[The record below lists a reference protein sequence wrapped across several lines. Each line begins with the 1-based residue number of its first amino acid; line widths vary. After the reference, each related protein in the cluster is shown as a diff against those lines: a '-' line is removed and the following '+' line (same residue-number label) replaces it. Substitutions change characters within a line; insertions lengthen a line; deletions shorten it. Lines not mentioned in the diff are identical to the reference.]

1 MKKILALICVQLLA
15 IAKSALIGFIES
27 KINKAVKKHNISDE
41 VAEALKTQASNEL
54 EETFGKVEN
63 LRKQIQQETSTKK

>member
-1 MKKILALICVQLLA
+1 MKKILALVCVQLLA
-15 IAKSALIGFIES
+15 IAKNALIGFIES

-41 VAEALKTQASNEL
+41 VAEALKTQVSNEL

-63 LRKQIQQETSTKK
+63 LRKQIQQETSPKK

>member
-1 MKKILALICVQLLA
+1 MKKILALVCVQLLA
-15 IAKSALIGFIES
+15 IAKNALIGFIES

-41 VAEALKTQASNEL
+41 VAEVLKTQASNEL

-63 LRKQIQQETSTKK
+63 LRKQIQQETSPKK